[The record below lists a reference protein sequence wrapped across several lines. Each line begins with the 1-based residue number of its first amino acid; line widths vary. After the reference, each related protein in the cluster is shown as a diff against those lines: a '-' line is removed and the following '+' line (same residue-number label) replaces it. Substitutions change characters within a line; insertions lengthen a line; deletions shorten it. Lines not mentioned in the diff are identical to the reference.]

1 MVAEVVDGGWASRE
15 LRGVDL
21 GDERL
26 NKRAVKLLEQF
37 GEKPSLSIPAAC
49 GGWAETQA
57 AYRFLGN
64 EKVGWE
70 GVLEPHGEATVER
83 VRSQPVVLAV
93 QDTTELDFAGK
104 KDIEGLGPLSYATQR
119 GMYVHPT
126 LLVTPERISLGI
138 WDAWMWAREA
148 DHHGRAKERRHW
160 PIEAKESMRWI
171 EGYERVCELA
181 AEVPETRMI
190 YVADREGDIYELF
203 AAGERAQEQGQWAQW
218 LIRATHNRVLEDEDE
233 DKLHGALEVAPPLGE
248 VSFELPRAP
257 GRPARW
263 VTQTLRAVTVTLR
276 APYRVGMKLP
286 AVTVTA
292 VLAREEQPPPGCE
305 PVCWLLLTSLPV
317 TTAEQA
323 LEVLNYYL
331 CRWEIEL
338 FFRILKGGCEV
349 EKLPLE
355 HIERL
360 EPALALYMIIAWR
373 VLYLMRMG
381 RQCPELA
388 CDVVFDDEEWRAVYL
403 ISEQCLPPAEPPPLA
418 DILAMVARLG
428 GHLGRKGDGPPG
440 PKTIWI
446 GLQRTR
452 DFVLALRAQRRT
464 SG

>member
-26 NKRAVKLLEQF
+26 NKRAVKLLEQL
-37 GEKPSLSIPAAC
+37 GEKPGLSIPAAC
-49 GGWAETQA
+49 GGWTETQA
-57 AYRFLGN
+57 AYRFFGN

-70 GVLEPHGEATVER
+70 GVLEAHGEATLER
-83 VRSQPVVLAV
+83 VRSQAVVLAV
-93 QDTTELDFAGK
+93 QDTTELDFEGK
-104 KDIEGLGPLSYATQR
+104 KDIEGLGPLSYAAQR

-126 LLVTPERISLGI
+126 LLVTPQRISLGV

-148 DHHGRAKERRHW
+148 DHHGRAKERQRW
-160 PIEAKESMRWI
+160 PIEAKESIRWI
-171 EGYERVCELA
+171 EGYEQVCELA
-181 AEVPETRMI
+181 VQAPETQVI
-190 YVADREGDIYELF
+190 YVADRESDIYELF
-203 AAGERAQEQGQWAQW
+203 AAGERAEAQGRGASW
-218 LIRATHNRVLEDEDE
+218 LIRASHNRVLADEDQ
-233 DKLHGALEVAPPLGE
+233 DKLRDALEAAPSLGE
-248 VSFELPRAP
+248 VSLELPRAP

-263 VTQTLRAVTVTLR
+263 VTQTLRAVSVTLR
-276 APYRVGMKLP
+276 APYRIGKKLP
-286 AVTVTA
+286 GVTVSA
-292 VLAREEQPPPGCE
+292 VLAREEQPPAGGE
-305 PVCWLLLTSLPV
+305 PVCWLLLTNLPV

-349 EKLPLE
+349 EKLQLE
-355 HIERL
+355 RIERL

-388 CDVVFDDEEWRAVYL
+388 CDVVFDDEEWQAVYL
-403 ISEQCLPPAEPPPLA
+403 ISEQRLPPAEPPPLA
-418 DILAMVARLG
+418 EILAMVARLG
-428 GHLGRKGDGPPG
+428 GHPGRKGDGPPG

-452 DFVLALRAQRRT
+452 DFVLALRAQRRA